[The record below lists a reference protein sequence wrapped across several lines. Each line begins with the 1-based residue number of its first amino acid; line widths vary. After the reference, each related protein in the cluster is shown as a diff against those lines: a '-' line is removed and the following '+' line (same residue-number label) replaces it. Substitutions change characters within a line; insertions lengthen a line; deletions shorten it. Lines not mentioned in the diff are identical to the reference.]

1 MQTRTV
7 FLDRLRES
15 VLLCDGAMGT
25 MLYARGVF
33 INRCFDE
40 LNLSSAPL
48 VEEVHREYLKA
59 GADIIETNTFGANRC
74 KLVRHGLED
83 KVTEINRGAVDIAR
97 RAIAKTGRDAL
108 VAGSVGP
115 LGNPLQSLD
124 PLTPADLR
132 AIYAEQMRSLVDG
145 GVDLLILETIARRE
159 EMEAAIRTAREVAPD
174 IAIVAQMS
182 FNEDGRTVRGDEA
195 GDLAAWMYG
204 LGADVVGANC
214 AIGPKPML
222 ECLET
227 MSRQSHLMLAAQ
239 PNAGTPQWF
248 EGRYI
253 YFSSPE
259 YMAEYARRFILTC
272 GVRLVGGCCGTTPD
286 HIRAMSA
293 AVRALHPT
301 PPDLIV
307 SAGEGGPP
315 PAEPVPFAARSRFA
329 RKLASG
335 GFAVSVE
342 LSPPRGTATAKVV
355 EGARLLHAAGVD
367 AVNIPDGPRASARV
381 APMALG
387 VLLSRDVG
395 IDVLLHYC
403 CRDRNLL
410 GMQSDLLGAHLL
422 GLRNLIIITGD
433 PPKLGDYPNAT
444 AVYDVDSIGLTRIV
458 HRLNQG
464 LDLVGKALGPPTSFV
479 LGVGVNPASPNLDEE
494 IRRFRLKIEAGAEC
508 AFTQPV
514 FDIDRLHEF
523 LDRTADLEVPLL
535 VGILPLTSYRNAEF
549 YHNEVPGMNIP
560 DAIRDRMRRAGN
572 GEEAREAGV
581 EIARQALAEARRSP
595 RIRGAYVMPPLG
607 RYELALRVLQGVIEP
622 AADEPGDAP

>member
-1 MQTRTV
+1 
-7 FLDRLRES
+7 
-15 VLLCDGAMGT
+15 MGT

-40 LNLSSAPL
+40 LNLSSPAL
-48 VEEVHREYLKA
+48 VEEIHREYLRA
-59 GADIIETNTFGANRC
+59 GADIIETNTFGANRY

-83 KVTEINRGAVDIAR
+83 KVAEINQVAVGIAR
-97 RAIAKTGRDAL
+97 RAIETVRRDAW

-124 PLTPADLR
+124 PLSPADLR
-132 AIYAEQMRSLVDG
+132 AIYAEQIQGLVDG
-145 GVDLLILETIARRE
+145 GIDLLMIETIARRE
-159 EMEAAIRTAREVAPD
+159 EMEAAIRTAREITPD
-174 IAIVAQMS
+174 LPIVAQMS
-182 FNEDGRTVRGDEA
+182 FNENGRTVRGDEA
-195 GDLAAWMYG
+195 GDLAGWMRD

-222 ECLET
+222 ECLEA
-227 MSRQSHLMLAAQ
+227 MSRRGDFLLAAQ

-259 YMAEYARRFILTC
+259 YMAEYARRFILSC
-272 GVRLVGGCCGTTPD
+272 GVRLIGGCCGTTPD

-293 AVRALHPT
+293 TVRSLHPSRLEVFA
-301 PPDLIV
+301 PG
-307 SAGEGGPP
+307 GESGPP
-315 PAEPVPFAARSRFA
+315 PSEPIPFSERSRFA
-329 RKLASG
+329 RKLAEG
-335 GFAVSVE
+335 RFAVSVE
-342 LSPPRGTATAKVV
+342 VSPPRGTETGKII

-387 VLLSRDVG
+387 ILLGREVG
-395 IDVLLHYC
+395 IEVLLHYC

-410 GMQSDLLGAHLL
+410 GMQSDLLGAHVL

-458 HRLNQG
+458 RRLNQG
-464 LDLVGKALGPPTSFV
+464 LDLVGKPLGPPTSFV
-479 LGVGVNPASPNLDEE
+479 TGVGVNPAAPNLDEE

-514 FDIDRLHEF
+514 FDTDRLHEF
-523 LDRTADLEVPLL
+523 LDRTDDVQIPIL
-535 VGILPLTSYRNAEF
+535 VGILPLTSFRNAEF
-549 YHNEVPGMNIP
+549 FHNEVPGMNIP
-560 DAIRDRMRRAGN
+560 EEIRERMRRATS
-572 GEEAREAGV
+572 GEDARRTGV
-581 EIARQALAEARRSP
+581 EIARQALTESRAFP

-607 RYELALRVLQGVIEP
+607 RYELALQVLEGILEP
-622 AADEPGDAP
+622 LTPGF

>member
-1 MQTRTV
+1 
-7 FLDRLRES
+7 
-15 VLLCDGAMGT
+15 MGT

-40 LNLSSAPL
+40 LNLSSPAL
-48 VEEVHREYLKA
+48 VEEVHREYLRA
-59 GADIIETNTFGANRC
+59 GADIVETNTFGANRY

-83 KVTEINRGAVDIAR
+83 KVAEINRVAVGIAR
-97 RAIAKTGRDAL
+97 RAIETVRRDAL

-124 PLTPADLR
+124 PLSPADLR
-132 AIYAEQMRSLVDG
+132 VVYAEQIQGLVDG
-145 GVDLLILETIARRE
+145 GIDLLMVETIARRE
-159 EMEAAIRTAREVAPD
+159 EMEAAIRAAREIAPELP
-174 IAIVAQMS
+174 IVAQMS

-195 GDLAAWMYG
+195 GDLAGWMRDV
-204 LGADVVGANC
+204 GADVVGANC

-222 ECLET
+222 ECLEA
-227 MSRQSHLMLAAQ
+227 MSRRGDFMLAAQ

-259 YMAEYARRFILTC
+259 YMAEYARRFILSC
-272 GVRLVGGCCGTTPD
+272 GVRLIGGCCGTTPD

-293 AVRALHPT
+293 AVRSLHPSRT
-301 PPDLIV
+301 V
-307 SAGEGGPP
+307 VFAEVGESGPP
-315 PAEPVPFAARSRFA
+315 PPEPVPFAERSRFA
-329 RKLASG
+329 RKLAEG
-335 GFAVSVE
+335 RFAVSVE
-342 LSPPRGTATAKVV
+342 VSPPRGTETGRII
-355 EGARLLHAAGVD
+355 EGARLLSAAGVD

-387 VLLSRDVG
+387 ILLGREVG
-395 IDVLLHYC
+395 IEVILHYC

-410 GMQSDLLGAHLL
+410 GMQSDLLGAHVL

-458 HRLNQG
+458 RRLNQG
-464 LDLVGKALGPPTSFV
+464 LDLVGKPLGPPTSFV
-479 LGVGVNPASPNLDEE
+479 TGVGVNPAAPNLDEE

-514 FDIDRLHEF
+514 FDTDLLGEF
-523 LDRTADLEVPLL
+523 LDRTDEVKIPIL
-535 VGILPLTSYRNAEF
+535 VGILPLMSFRNAEF
-549 YHNEVPGMNIP
+549 FHNEVPGMSIP
-560 DAIRDRMRRAGN
+560 EEIRERMRQATS
-572 GEEAREAGV
+572 GEDARRTGV
-581 EIARQALAEARRSP
+581 EIARQALTESRRFP

-607 RYELALRVLQGVIEP
+607 RYELALQVLEGILEP
-622 AADEPGDAP
+622 PGD

>member
-1 MQTRTV
+1 MHTRTD
-7 FLDRLRES
+7 FLGHLRDS

-40 LNLSSAPL
+40 LNLSSPAL
-48 VEEVHREYLKA
+48 VEEVHREYLRA
-59 GADIIETNTFGANRC
+59 GADIIETNTFGANRY

-83 KVTEINRGAVDIAR
+83 KVAEINRVAVEIAR
-97 RAIAKTGRDAL
+97 RAIETVRRDAW

-115 LGNPLQSLD
+115 LGNPNQSLD
-124 PLTPADLR
+124 PLSPADVR
-132 AIYAEQMRSLVDG
+132 ALYAEQIQGLVDG
-145 GVDLLILETIARRE
+145 GVDVVMIETIARRE
-159 EMEAAIRTAREVAPD
+159 EMEAAIRAAREIAPD
-174 IAIVAQMS
+174 IPIVAQMS

-195 GDLAAWMYG
+195 GDLAGWMRD

-222 ECLET
+222 ECLEA
-227 MSRQSHLMLAAQ
+227 MSRRGDFLLAAQ

-259 YMAEYARRFILTC
+259 YMAEYARRFILSC
-272 GVRLVGGCCGTTPD
+272 GVRLIGGCCGTTPD

-293 AVRALHPT
+293 TVRSLHPSRL
-301 PPDLIV
+301 DV
-307 SAGEGGPP
+307 SAPGGETGPP
-315 PAEPVPFAARSRFA
+315 PPEPMPFADRSRFA
-329 RKLASG
+329 RKLAEG
-335 GFAVSVE
+335 RFAVSVE
-342 LSPPRGTATAKVV
+342 VSPPRGTETGKVI

-387 VLLSRDVG
+387 ILLGREVG
-395 IDVLLHYC
+395 IEVLLHYC

-410 GMQSDLLGAHLL
+410 GMQSDLLGAHVL

-458 HRLNQG
+458 RRLNQG
-464 LDLVGKALGPPTSFV
+464 LDLVGKPLGPPTSFV
-479 LGVGVNPASPNLDEE
+479 IGVGVNPAAPNLDEE

-514 FDIDRLHEF
+514 FDTDRLHEF
-523 LDRTADLEVPLL
+523 LDRTDDLQIPIL
-535 VGILPLTSYRNAEF
+535 VGILPLMSFRNAEF
-549 YHNEVPGMNIP
+549 FHNEVPGMNIP
-560 DAIRDRMRRAGN
+560 EEIRERMRKATG
-572 GEEAREAGV
+572 GEDARRTGV
-581 EIARQALAEARRSP
+581 EIARQALTESRAFS

-607 RYELALRVLQGVIEP
+607 RYELALQVIEGVLEPP
-622 AADEPGDAP
+622 AGGADR

>member
-1 MQTRTV
+1 MRTRTD

-40 LNLSSAPL
+40 LNLSSPAL
-48 VEEVHREYLKA
+48 VEEIHREYLRA
-59 GADIIETNTFGANRC
+59 GADIIETNTFGANRY
-74 KLVRHGLED
+74 KLARHGLED
-83 KVTEINRGAVDIAR
+83 KVAEINRAAVGIAR
-97 RAIAKTGRDAL
+97 RAIETVRRDAW

-124 PLTPADLR
+124 PLSPADLR
-132 AIYAEQMRSLVDG
+132 AIYAEQIQGLVDG
-145 GVDLLILETIARRE
+145 GVDLLMIETIARRE
-159 EMEAAIRTAREVAPD
+159 EMEAAIRAAREIAPE
-174 IAIVAQMS
+174 IPLVAQMS

-195 GDLAAWMYG
+195 GDLAGWMRD

-222 ECLET
+222 ECLEA
-227 MSRQSHLMLAAQ
+227 MSRRGDFLLAAQ

-248 EGRYI
+248 EGRFI

-259 YMAEYARRFILTC
+259 YMAEYARRFILSC
-272 GVRLVGGCCGTTPD
+272 GVRLIGGCCGTTPD

-293 AVRALHPT
+293 TVRSLHPSR
-301 PPDLIV
+301 LEV
-307 SAGEGGPP
+307 SAPDGESGPP
-315 PAEPVPFAARSRFA
+315 PSEPIPFAQRSRFA
-329 RKLASG
+329 RKLAEG
-335 GFAVSVE
+335 RFAVSVE
-342 LSPPRGTATAKVV
+342 VSPPRGTETGKII
-355 EGARLLHAAGVD
+355 EGARLLRAAGVD

-387 VLLSRDVG
+387 ILLGREVG
-395 IDVLLHYC
+395 IEVLLHYC

-410 GMQSDLLGAHLL
+410 GMQSDLLGAHVL

-458 HRLNQG
+458 RRLNQG
-464 LDLVGKALGPPTSFV
+464 LDLVGKPLGPPTSFV
-479 LGVGVNPASPNLDEE
+479 TGVGVNPAAPNLDEE

-514 FDIDRLHEF
+514 FDTERLREF
-523 LDRTADLEVPLL
+523 LDRTDDVQIPIL
-535 VGILPLTSYRNAEF
+535 VGILPLMNFRNAEF
-549 YHNEVPGMNIP
+549 FHNEVPGMNIP
-560 DAIRDRMRRAGN
+560 EEIRERMRQATN
-572 GEEAREAGV
+572 GEDARRTGV
-581 EIARQALAEARRSP
+581 EIARQALAESRRFP
-595 RIRGAYVMPPLG
+595 CIRGAYVMPPLG
-607 RYELALRVLQGVIEP
+607 RYELALQVLEGTLEP
-622 AADEPGDAP
+622 PADGAKD

>member
-1 MQTRTV
+1 
-7 FLDRLRES
+7 
-15 VLLCDGAMGT
+15 MGT

-40 LNLSSAPL
+40 LNLSSPAL
-48 VEEVHREYLKA
+48 VEEVHREYLRA
-59 GADIIETNTFGANRC
+59 GADIVETNTFGANRYT
-74 KLVRHGLED
+74 LVRHGLEE
-83 KVTEINRGAVDIAR
+83 KVAEINRAAVGIAR
-97 RAIAKTGRDAL
+97 RAVETVQRDAW

-124 PLTPADLR
+124 PLSPADLR
-132 AIYAEQMRSLVDG
+132 VIYAEQIRGLVDG
-145 GVDLLILETIARRE
+145 GIDFLMIETIARRE
-159 EMEAAIRTAREVAPD
+159 EMEAAIRAAREIAPD
-174 IAIVAQMS
+174 LPIVAQMS

-195 GDLAAWMYG
+195 GDLAGWMRD

-222 ECLET
+222 ECLEA
-227 MSRQSHLMLAAQ
+227 MSRRADFMLAAQ

-259 YMAEYARRFILTC
+259 YMAEYARRFIVSC
-272 GVRLVGGCCGTTPD
+272 GVRLIGGCCGTTPD

-293 AVRALHPT
+293 TVRSLHPSR
-301 PPDLIV
+301 IQV
-307 SAGEGGPP
+307 SAPSGESGPP
-315 PAEPVPFAARSRFA
+315 PPEPIPFAERSRFA
-329 RKLASG
+329 RKLAEG
-335 GFAVSVE
+335 RFAVSVE
-342 LSPPRGTATAKVV
+342 VSPPRGTETERVID
-355 EGARLLHAAGVD
+355 GARLLHAAGVD

-387 VLLSRDVG
+387 ILIGREVG
-395 IDVLLHYC
+395 IEVLLHYC

-410 GMQSDLLGAHLL
+410 GMQSDLLGAHVL

-433 PPKLGDYPNAT
+433 PPKLGDYPQAT

-458 HRLNQG
+458 RRLNQG
-464 LDLVGKALGPPTSFV
+464 LDLAGKPLGPPTSFV
-479 LGVGVNPASPNLDEE
+479 TGVGVNPAALNLDEE

-514 FDIDRLHEF
+514 FDTDRLHEF
-523 LDRTADLEVPLL
+523 LDRTDDVQIPLL
-535 VGILPLTSYRNAEF
+535 IGILPLTSFRSAEF
-549 YHNEVPGMNIP
+549 YHNEVPGMSIP
-560 DAIRDRMRRAGN
+560 GEIRERMRLAGS
-572 GEEAREAGV
+572 GEDARRMGV
-581 EIARQALAEARRSP
+581 EIARQALTESRACP

-607 RYELALRVLQGVIEP
+607 RYDLALQVLEGILEP
-622 AADEPGDAP
+622 PADGAGD

>member
-1 MQTRTV
+1 MHTRTDL
-7 FLDRLRES
+7 LDRLRES

-40 LNLSSAPL
+40 LNLSSPAL
-48 VEEVHREYLKA
+48 VEEIHREYLRA
-59 GADIIETNTFGANRC
+59 GADIIETNTFGANRY

-83 KVTEINRGAVDIAR
+83 KVAEINQVAVGIAR
-97 RAIAKTGRDAL
+97 RAIETVRRDAW

-124 PLTPADLR
+124 PLSPADLR
-132 AIYAEQMRSLVDG
+132 AIYAEQIQGLVDG
-145 GVDLLILETIARRE
+145 GIDLLMIETIARRE
-159 EMEAAIRTAREVAPD
+159 EMEAAIRTAREITPD
-174 IAIVAQMS
+174 LPIVAQMS
-182 FNEDGRTVRGDEA
+182 FNENGRTVRGDEA
-195 GDLAAWMYG
+195 GDLAGWMRD

-222 ECLET
+222 ECLEA
-227 MSRQSHLMLAAQ
+227 MSRRGDFLLAAQ

-259 YMAEYARRFILTC
+259 YMAEYARRFILSC
-272 GVRLVGGCCGTTPD
+272 GVRLIGGCCGTTPD

-293 AVRALHPT
+293 TVRSLHPSRLEVFA
-301 PPDLIV
+301 PG
-307 SAGEGGPP
+307 GESGPP
-315 PAEPVPFAARSRFA
+315 PSEPIPFSERSRFA
-329 RKLASG
+329 RKLAEG
-335 GFAVSVE
+335 RFAVSVE
-342 LSPPRGTATAKVV
+342 VSPPRGTETGKII

-387 VLLSRDVG
+387 ILLGREVG
-395 IDVLLHYC
+395 IEVLLHYC

-410 GMQSDLLGAHLL
+410 GMQSDLLGAHVL

-458 HRLNQG
+458 RRLNQG
-464 LDLVGKALGPPTSFV
+464 LDLVGKPLGPPTSFV
-479 LGVGVNPASPNLDEE
+479 TGVGVNPAAPNLDEE

-514 FDIDRLHEF
+514 FDTDRLHEF
-523 LDRTADLEVPLL
+523 LDRTDDVQIPIL
-535 VGILPLTSYRNAEF
+535 VGILPLTSFRNAEF
-549 YHNEVPGMNIP
+549 FHNEVPGMNIP
-560 DAIRDRMRRAGN
+560 EEIRERMRRATS
-572 GEEAREAGV
+572 GEDARRTGV
-581 EIARQALAEARRSP
+581 EIARQALTESRAFP

-607 RYELALRVLQGVIEP
+607 RYELALQVLEGILEP
-622 AADEPGDAP
+622 LTPGF

>member
-1 MQTRTV
+1 MQTRTG

-40 LNLSSAPL
+40 LNLSSPAL
-48 VEEVHREYLKA
+48 VEEVHQEYLRA
-59 GADIIETNTFGANRC
+59 GADIIETNTFGANRY

-83 KVTEINRGAVDIAR
+83 KVAEINRVAVGIAR
-97 RAIAKTGRDAL
+97 RAIETVHRDAL

-124 PLTPADLR
+124 PLSLADLR
-132 AIYAEQMRSLVDG
+132 VIYAEQIQGLVDG
-145 GVDLLILETIARRE
+145 GIDLLMVETIARRE
-159 EMEAAIRTAREVAPD
+159 EMEAAIRAAREIAPD
-174 IAIVAQMS
+174 LPIVAQMS
-182 FNEDGRTVRGDEA
+182 FNEDGRTVRGDDA
-195 GDLAAWMYG
+195 GDLADWMRAI
-204 LGADVVGANC
+204 GADVVGANC

-222 ECLET
+222 ECLEA
-227 MSRQSHLMLAAQ
+227 MSRRGDFMLAAQ

-259 YMAEYARRFILTC
+259 YMAEYARRFIMSC
-272 GVRLVGGCCGTTPD
+272 GVRIIGGCCGTTPD

-293 AVRALHPT
+293 TVRSLHPARAEVLT
-301 PPDLIV
+301 G
-307 SAGEGGPP
+307 AGESGPP
-315 PAEPVPFAARSRFA
+315 PAEPIPFAERSRFA
-329 RKLASG
+329 RKLAEG
-335 GFAVSVE
+335 RFAVSVE
-342 LSPPRGTATAKVV
+342 VSPPRGTETARII
-355 EGARLLHAAGVD
+355 EAARLLHAAGVD

-387 VLLSRDVG
+387 ILLGREVG
-395 IDVLLHYC
+395 IEVLLHYC

-410 GMQSDLLGAHLL
+410 GMQSDLLGAHVL

-458 HRLNQG
+458 RRLNHG
-464 LDLVGKALGPPTSFV
+464 LDLVGKPLGPPTAFV
-479 LGVGVNPASPNLDEE
+479 TGVGVNPAAPNLEEE

-514 FDIDRLHEF
+514 FDTDRLHDF
-523 LDRTADLEVPLL
+523 LDRTDDVQIPILI
-535 VGILPLTSYRNAEF
+535 GILPLTSFRNAEF

-560 DAIRDRMRRAGN
+560 EEIRERMRQAGS
-572 GEEAREAGV
+572 GEDARRTGV
-581 EIARQALAEARRSP
+581 EIARQALMESRRFP

-607 RYELALRVLQGVIEP
+607 RYELALQVLEGILEP
-622 AADEPGDAP
+622 PPAPD